1 MNFDESVRQTEFA
14 GGIPSRLLPV
24 LLHLAQPRRFS
35 PGAVL
40 FKEGD
45 RSLDFHLILSGHVR
59 LDMSVPIRGRIPL
72 LTVGAGDVLAW
83 SAVLA
88 KGSMTTSAIA
98 LNPVWTAAFDGPQLQ
113 QICEEQPE
121 LGYHV
126 MKQLAS
132 ALSRRLLATRLQLLD
147 LFGDHA
153 PLLDGPCA
161 PSPSVDPEC

>member
-1 MNFDESVRQTEFA
+1 MNFEESVRQSEFA
-14 GGIPSRLLPV
+14 GGIPSRLLTV
-24 LLHLAQPRRFS
+24 LLQLAQPRQFS

-45 RSLDFHLILSGHVR
+45 HSLDFHLVLDGHVR

-88 KGSMTTSAIA
+88 KGKMTTSAIA
-98 LNPVWTAAFDGPQLQ
+98 MTSVSTAAFAGPQLQ
-113 QICEEQPE
+113 QLCEDQPE

-153 PLLDGPCA
+153 PLPDGPFA
-161 PSPSVDPEC
+161 QSPSVDPEC